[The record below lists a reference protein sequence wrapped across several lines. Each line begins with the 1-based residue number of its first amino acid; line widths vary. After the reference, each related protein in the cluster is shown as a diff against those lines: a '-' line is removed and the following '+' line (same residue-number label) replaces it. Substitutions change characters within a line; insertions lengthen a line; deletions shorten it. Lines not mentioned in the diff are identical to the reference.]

1 MQSFGLL
8 SDDTLVAE
16 APEVINDSLKS
27 IASDF
32 AGPAFPTTNLFAF
45 MTCFRTDEQKLYRLQ
60 GDLTTWL
67 PEIPDSVAHAT
78 NADHA
83 TTADS
88 ATNATNAD
96 HATTADSATN
106 ATNADHA
113 TTADSATNATNAA
126 TAAGLTDAVISALM
140 LKMYPVGS
148 IYASTA
154 STNPGTLFGGTWE
167 ALPAGRVLLAQGTST
182 WGTTYAAGS
191 TGGEATH
198 TLTIGELPSHNHWVT
213 PNVLMWAAASQ
224 RNEAN
229 QSLAPQVALGSGGAT
244 SGTDGPYFIDRL
256 ISSVRYVQD
265 NGSSEAHNI
274 MQPFISVYMFKR
286 TA

>member
-45 MTCFRTDEQKLYRLQ
+45 MTCYRTDEQKLYRLQ

-67 PEIPDSVAHAT
+67 PETPDSVPHAT

-88 ATNATNAD
+88 AT
-96 HATTADSATN
+96 TAA
-106 ATNADHA
+106 
-113 TTADSATNATNAA
+113 SATNATNAA

-198 TLTIGELPSHNHWVT
+198 TLTIGELPAHNHT
-213 PNVLMWAAASQ
+213 ASANSNGAHTHTIY
-224 RNEAN
+224 RSGNGGGSWTGIAGSPSNEYAGN
-229 QSLAPQVALGSGGAT
+229 YATSSSGSHSHTVSVNNTGSGQPHNNLP
-244 SGTDGPYFIDRL
+244 PY
-256 ISSVRYVQD
+256 V
-265 NGSSEAHNI
+265 A
-274 MQPFISVYMFKR
+274 VYLYKR

>member
-32 AGPAFPTTNLFAF
+32 AGAAFPTTNLFAF
-45 MTCFRTDEQKLYRLQ
+45 MTCYRTDEQKLYRLQ
-60 GDLTTWL
+60 GDLTTWK
-67 PEIPDSVAHAT
+67 PETLDSVPHAT

-88 ATNATNAD
+88 AT
-96 HATTADSATN
+96 TAA
-106 ATNADHA
+106 
-113 TTADSATNATNAA
+113 SATNATNAA

-191 TGGEATH
+191 TGGEAPH
-198 TLTIGELPSHNHWVT
+198 TLSYWRVTVPYSHSRH
-213 PNVLMWAAASQ
+213 
-224 RNEAN
+224 NEYYRRV
-229 QSLAPQVALGSGGAT
+229 SWRVEFCKP
-244 SGTDGPYFIDRL
+244 I
-256 ISSVRYVQD
+256 
-265 NGSSEAHNI
+265 
-274 MQPFISVYMFKR
+274 
-286 TA
+286 

>member
-32 AGPAFPTTNLFAF
+32 AGAAFPTTNLFAF
-45 MTCFRTDEQKLYRLQ
+45 MTCYRTDEQKLYRLQ

-67 PEIPDSVAHAT
+67 PEIPDSVPHAT

-83 TTADS
+83 TIADN

-96 HATTADSATN
+96 HATTADN
-106 ATNADHA
+106 
-113 TTADSATNATNAA
+113 ATNATNAA

-198 TLTIGELPSHNHWVT
+198 TLTIGELPSHSHGAINQDSSAYTDYCFAVYRHLALDT
-213 PNVLMWAAASQ
+213 TRSQ
-224 RNEAN
+224 
-229 QSLAPQVALGSGGAT
+229 QVATSTSSNIYTICAQYTASDSGGNADIGYNATTANTGSGT
-244 SGTDGPYFIDRL
+244 
-256 ISSVRYVQD
+256 
-265 NGSSEAHNI
+265 AHNNI
-274 MQPFISVYMFKR
+274 QPYIAVFLWKR
-286 TA
+286 VS

>member
-45 MTCFRTDEQKLYRLQ
+45 MTCYRTDEQKLYRLQ
-60 GDLTTWL
+60 GDLTTWK
-67 PEIPDSVAHAT
+67 PETLDSVPHAT

-88 ATNATNAD
+88 ATTAASAINATN
-96 HATTADSATN
+96 
-106 ATNADHA
+106 
-113 TTADSATNATNAA
+113 ATNATNAA

-198 TLTIGELPSHNHWVT
+198 TLTIGELPAHTHERGTMNITGTIIKSSISGYVDG
-213 PNVLMWAAASQ
+213 
-224 RNEAN
+224 
-229 QSLAPQVALGSGGAT
+229 APM
-244 SGTDGPYFIDRL
+244 SGTGAFTTLKGNQWFNGPSNGAEKNGNYGASFDASKTWTGET
-256 ISSVRYVQD
+256 SSVGG
-265 NGSSEAHNI
+265 NAAHSL
-274 MQPFISVYMFKR
+274 MQPFLSVFMWRR
-286 TA
+286 TN